1 MATKTVTWCTSE
13 KLACIG
19 MQAKGVFVC
28 LQDAALI
35 NGGFVDGEIQCGF
48 LDALIC
54 GIFTNSNC
62 PTIYTYTFSY
72 DDTQLADPLRLI
84 LSTDIV
90 GAFCKDCMT
99 DWVTCQIAPVCVVD
113 SITIDF
119 SIDLSGCI
127 TGDVLVSA
135 NSGNALSIQSDGLY
149 STGGSSLLLEV
160 DGTPNADQTILNLI
174 SGTNITLTDNG
185 VGGVTIDASLPT
197 PLLLEVNGT
206 PNGSQTL
213 LNLIAGTNITLTDD
227 GLGGVTIDATGGGGT
242 LTTITAD
249 SGGTTTGTPVTLA
262 GGTNVTTTRSGDTIT
277 IDAITAPGVFTL
289 DSDNNV
295 YSSISQIPI
304 VSGLNRSNFFEG
316 LLAGDPNASGNL
328 LNAVFIGDHAGD
340 TASLASNSCFIG
352 FHAGRLATNAD
363 HSNFIGEDA
372 GFQATA
378 ANNSNFIG
386 QSTGFQ
392 ATNASESNFIGDTA
406 GSTATNASFSNFF
419 GLNAGRAAT
428 NADNSNFFGRDAGE
442 NAVNANDALF
452 IGYRSGFLDAVNNAG
467 GKTSIAIGRFS
478 GTGGFSD
485 SISIGH
491 GVINSAVS
499 QLNIGNVLFIS
510 GIYGSDTQSST
521 PVAGVSVFG
530 GTLAASNLSGTNTGD
545 QTITLTGDVTGSGTG
560 SFATT
565 LANTAVTPGTYTAA
579 NITVDSKGRILA
591 AANGSGGGGGTVT
604 TVSVV
609 SANGFAGTVATAS
622 TTPAITLSTSITG
635 LLKGNG
641 TAILAAVVGTD
652 YVTDSSTNTFTNKS
666 GLISQWTND
675 SGYITS
681 IAGAVTSV
689 SGTANRITSSGGST
703 PVIDIAATYVGQSS
717 ITTLGTIATG
727 VWNGTAIA
735 NANLA
740 NSSLTIGSTNIA
752 LGATS
757 TTLAGLTSV
766 SSTGFTGALTGN
778 ADTATALATGRTI
791 SITGDLAYTSPSFD
805 GTANIT
811 AAGTLANTA
820 VTPGSYTLASITVD
834 SKGRITAASTGSA
847 GTGDVVG
854 PASAVNNNVVFFN
867 GVTGKLIKDSG
878 LTLSGSNTG
887 DQTITLTGDVT
898 GSGTGS
904 FATTLANTAV
914 TPGSYVFSSITVD
927 AKGRITAASSGSA
940 GTGTVTSVSLVTANG
955 VSGSVATATT
965 TPAITLT
972 LGAIT
977 PTSVAASG
985 TVTGS
990 NLSGTNTGDQTITLT
1005 GDVTGSGTG
1014 SFGTTISVGAVTDT
1028 KGSLAMKPP
1037 VTVVATTNQTLSG
1050 TPTIDGQATSAGT
1063 SIALLTAQTT
1073 GSENGPWVV
1082 QVGAWTRPTWYP
1094 SGGTTQAFQFITT
1107 LVRLGATYQG
1117 SMWRMTTSGAVTID
1131 TTATTWAVTLTALN
1145 SSTFSATTSAQLAAI
1160 ISDETGTGSL
1170 VFATSP
1176 TFITPALGTPASGVA
1191 TNLTGTAAGLTA
1203 GSVTTNANLTG
1214 PITSVGNATSIASQT
1229 GTGTKFV
1236 VDTSPTLI
1244 TPILGVASA
1253 TTVNK
1258 VTLTTPATGSTL
1270 TILDGKTLTV
1280 NNSLTLAGTDA
1291 TTMTFPATSTT
1302 VAGLSIAQTFTAAQT
1317 NSTAGT
1323 ASTPVE
1329 KFTGALFTGGTGTT
1343 NEPHVLFEP
1352 SGTTAVTTWST
1363 SGTFIGINTSLSA
1376 NLLDFFVSGAR
1387 VFRITAA
1394 GTINCGGIFS
1404 AGISASAISSIL
1416 QLVVNGPQT
1425 LTGIGSGTTFEVRS
1439 SQNST
1444 STNGLFYNDN
1454 TGTSAASALALVL
1467 MNSTGAARKI
1477 AGQITAGKVGAYTA
1491 GAESS
1496 YMAFSTASNGTVG
1509 EVFRVYDTKGFSI
1522 GNTTDPGA
1530 NNLSVT
1536 GSITSAGYTLTD
1548 ATNIAV
1554 GSTTGTKI
1562 ATATSQK
1569 LGFWNAAPIVQ
1580 PTTAIAAST
1589 FVANT
1594 SNITNDTATW
1604 DGYTIGQIVKA
1615 LRNAGLLA

>member
-62 PTIYTYTFSY
+62 PTVYTYTFSY

-99 DWVTCQIAPVCVVD
+99 DWVTCQIAPICVAD

-127 TGDVLVSA
+127 TGDVLVSG

-174 SGTNITLTDNG
+174 SGTNITLTDDG

-206 PNGSQTL
+206 PNGDQTL

-485 SISIGH
+485 SIAIGH

-579 NITVDSKGRILA
+579 NITVDSKGRLTA

-622 TTPAITLSTSITG
+622 TTPAITLSTTITG
-635 LLKGNG
+635 LLKGDG
-641 TAILAAVVGTD
+641 TAISAAVADVDYTPAVMTTGGDLIYGGALGVATRLANGTTGQVLQSNGTTLAPTW
-652 YVTDSSTNTFTNKS
+652 VTPTTGT
-666 GLISQWTND
+666 
-675 SGYITS
+675 
-681 IAGAVTSV
+681 VTSV
-689 SGTANRITSSGGST
+689 SGTANRITSTGGAT
-703 PVIDIAATYVGQSS
+703 PIIDIAATYVGQSS
-717 ITTLGTIATG
+717 ITTLGTITTG

-778 ADTATALATGRTI
+778 ADTVTALATGRTI
-791 SITGDLAYTSPSFD
+791 SISGDLTYTSPTFD
-805 GTANIT
+805 GTANVT

-834 SKGRITAASTGSA
+834 SKGRITAAS
-847 GTGDVVG
+847 
-854 PASAVNNNVVFFN
+854 
-867 GVTGKLIKDSG
+867 
-878 LTLSGSNTG
+878 
-887 DQTITLTGDVT
+887 
-898 GSGTGS
+898 
-904 FATTLANTAV
+904 
-914 TPGSYVFSSITVD
+914 
-927 AKGRITAASSGSA
+927 SGSA
-940 GTGTVTSVSLVTANG
+940 GTGTVTSVSVVTANG

-1014 SFGTTISVGAVTDT
+1014 SFAATIATGAVTDT

-1037 VTVVATTNQTLSG
+1037 VTVVTTTNQTLSG
-1050 TPTIDGQATSAGT
+1050 TPTIDGQATTAGT

-1082 QVGAWTRPTWYP
+1082 QAGAWTRPTWYP

-1107 LVRLGATYQG
+1107 IVRLGTIYQG

-1131 TTATTWAVTLTALN
+1131 TTATAWSVVLTAFN
-1145 SSTFSATTSAQLAAI
+1145 SSTFSPFTSAQLAAVV
-1160 ISDETGTGSL
+1160 SDETGSGAL
-1170 VFATSP
+1170 VFASS
-1176 TFITPALGTPASGVA
+1176 PALLGIP
-1191 TNLTGTAAGLTA
+1191 TAPTA
-1203 GSVTTNANLTG
+1203 
-1214 PITSVGNATSIASQT
+1214 
-1229 GTGTKFV
+1229 
-1236 VDTSPTLI
+1236 
-1244 TPILGVASA
+1244 
-1253 TTVNK
+1253 
-1258 VTLTTPATGSTL
+1258 
-1270 TILDGKTLTV
+1270 
-1280 NNSLTLAGTDA
+1280 
-1291 TTMTFPATSTT
+1291 
-1302 VAGLSIAQTFTAAQT
+1302 
-1317 NSTAGT
+1317 
-1323 ASTPVE
+1323 
-1329 KFTGALFTGGTGTT
+1329 
-1343 NEPHVLFEP
+1343 
-1352 SGTTAVTTWST
+1352 
-1363 SGTFIGINTSLSA
+1363 
-1376 NLLDFFVSGAR
+1376 
-1387 VFRITAA
+1387 
-1394 GTINCGGIFS
+1394 
-1404 AGISASAISSIL
+1404 
-1416 QLVVNGPQT
+1416 
-1425 LTGIGSGTTFEVRS
+1425 
-1439 SQNST
+1439 
-1444 STNGLFYNDN
+1444 
-1454 TGTSAASALALVL
+1454 
-1467 MNSTGAARKI
+1467 
-1477 AGQITAGKVGAYTA
+1477 
-1491 GAESS
+1491 
-1496 YMAFSTASNGTVG
+1496 
-1509 EVFRVYDTKGFSI
+1509 SI
-1522 GNTTDPGA
+1522 GN
-1530 NNLSVT
+1530 
-1536 GSITSAGYTLTD
+1536 
-1548 ATNIAV
+1548 
-1554 GSTTGTKI
+1554 STTQI
-1562 ATATSQK
+1562 ATTA
-1569 LGFWNAAPIVQ
+1569 FVAAAAAPN
-1580 PTTAIAAST
+1580 PTTIVASY
-1589 FVANT
+1589 F
-1594 SNITNDTATW
+1594 
-1604 DGYTIGQIVKA
+1604 
-1615 LRNAGLLA
+1615 